1 MRKITAQQFQFR
13 FLGLIFIA
21 GVLPPAVGNFFLSY
35 LELSSAADVSAAM
48 ATTPFRLYGIGQLLF
63 SLGYFY
69 LLFTRPIG
77 RFIGSPNETTQKQT
91 ERLIHRFPIDFWII
105 FLTARS
111 VGAFSFFI
119 GIGSVSEITPTFEV
133 WFRIQ
138 LLATT
143 VAIIVG
149 LPIFFL
155 ILDGFG
161 RLAPLLSFK
170 RALITI
176 KTKVFLVGALI
187 PLMIDTLLVLYFS
200 GRTGYFNGE
209 TIVVWGVLEL
219 LAIAGTLFFIKSFRQ
234 SLEPLKSISAPY
246 SPLGDEL
253 QLRLESLQPQSNDEL
268 GVIAQQYAQLQ
279 SYQHN
284 AERRL
289 LASEIELT
297 NILDNMT
304 DIFYQTNSQG
314 EITRIS
320 KSIEKLMGYTVAEV
334 MGSRMA
340 DHYVHPEQREI
351 FISSLMENNGQVSN
365 YITPLRHKD
374 GRERMFSTAAHF
386 IYDEDERISGIEGT
400 SRDVT
405 QLYNAQQSLREEKQR
420 ATITLEG
427 IGDGVVTVD
436 RDGIITYINPIAQQ
450 LSIIQSEELVGML
463 FDIAF
468 PIADESGINPLRELI
483 HAQFDATDDT
493 VIYEKGLLN
502 HADGTEFII
511 DITAGKLTDA
521 DEEILGFV
529 YVLRDVTEAVLMH
542 SQLNY
547 QATHDALTG
556 LINRNE
562 FERRLIQSIHESRD
576 YNTQNAL
583 LYIDLDQFKVVNDTC
598 GHQVGDELLKQIT
611 SIMSNAGRESD
622 TLARLGGDEF
632 GLILSHCP
640 IEKAYKIGEKLRKM
654 IKDFRFV
661 WDNKSFEIGASIGL
675 VLITD
680 GAQSSQDLMRAADS
694 ACYMAK
700 ENGRNRIYIYQ
711 DDDESLQKQH
721 GEMNWIH
728 RITKALENDQF
739 MLYAQ
744 EIRPLN
750 PNNEHPP
757 HYEVLIRLLE
767 ESGEITPPM
776 AFIPAAERYNL
787 MPTID
792 RWVVKNTFAM
802 LSRHIAESE
811 SNPIKLSINLSG
823 QSLGD
828 ANFLSFI
835 IKQLDKYQLPPELI
849 CFEVTE
855 TAAIT
860 NLTDAMS
867 LFDELKKRGCAFS
880 LDDFGSG
887 LSSFN
892 YLKNLPVDCVK
903 IDGAFVKDMVADEVD
918 RAMVESINRIGHLIG
933 IQTIAEFVENEAI
946 ESLLKKIGVDFVQG
960 YGIAKP
966 KPLEEVLLSQQSLL
980 THA

>member
-1 MRKITAQQFQFR
+1 MRKITARQFQFR

-21 GVLPPAVGNFFLSY
+21 GVIPPAIGNFFLSY
-35 LELSSAADVSAAM
+35 LELSSSLDTNAAM
-48 ATTPFRLYGIGQLLF
+48 ATMRFRVYALAQLLF
-63 SLGYFY
+63 VLAYFY
-69 LLFTRPIG
+69 LIFARPIV
-77 RFIGSPNETTQKQT
+77 RFIDSPDDDSRKIT
-91 ERLIHRFPIDFWII
+91 ERLIHRFPIDFWFI
-105 FLTARS
+105 FIATRLLGP
-111 VGAFSFFI
+111 VFFFTSLSSI
-119 GIGSVSEITPTFEV
+119 SDFVATQEE
-133 WFRIQ
+133 WFRIF
-138 LLATT
+138 LLSIT
-143 VAIIVG
+143 VAIIVS

-161 RLAPLLSFK
+161 RLAPLLSFE

-176 KTKVFLVGALI
+176 KTKVFLIGALI

-200 GRTGYFNGE
+200 GRTGYFNSE
-209 TIVVWGVLEL
+209 TITVWFMLEV
-219 LAIAGTLFFIKSFRQ
+219 LAIAGTLFFIKSFNQ
-234 SLEPLKSISAPY
+234 SLQPLSSLSTPH
-246 SPLGDEL
+246 SPLDNGL
-253 QLRLESLQPQSNDEL
+253 QPRLEILQPQSNDEL
-268 GVIAQQYAQLQ
+268 GIIARRYAQLQ
-279 SYQHN
+279 NYQHD

-289 LASEIELT
+289 IASEIELT

-304 DIFYQTNSQG
+304 DVFYQTDSNGQ
-314 EITRIS
+314 ITRIS
-320 KSIEKLMGYTVAEV
+320 KSIEKLIGYTAKEV
-334 MGSRMA
+334 IGTHMS
-340 DHYVHPEQREI
+340 DHYVHPKQREL
-351 FISSLMENNGQVSN
+351 FISKLMENHGQISN
-365 YITPLRHKD
+365 YITPVRHKD
-374 GRERMFSTAAHF
+374 GGERTISSAAHF
-386 IYDEDERISGIEGT
+386 IYDEDGNIAGIEGT
-400 SRDVT
+400 SRDIT
-405 QLYNAQQSLREEKQR
+405 QLYKAQQSLHKEKQR

-436 RDGIITYINPIAQQ
+436 KDGIISYINPAAQQ
-450 LSIIQSEELVGML
+450 LSIIESKELVGMF
-463 FDIAF
+463 FDAAF
-468 PIADESGINPLRELI
+468 PIVDESGDNPLRELI
-483 HAQFDATDDT
+483 HAQFDATDDAI
-493 VIYEKGLLN
+493 IYEKGLLN

-511 DITAGKLTDA
+511 DITAGKLTDT
-521 DEEILGFV
+521 DDEILGFV
-529 YVLRDVTEAVLMH
+529 YVLRDVTEAMLMH

-562 FERRLIQSIHESRD
+562 FERRLIQSIYESRD
-576 YNTQNAL
+576 YNSPNAL

-611 SIMSNAGRESD
+611 AIMSNAGRESD
-622 TLARLGGDEF
+622 ILARLGGDEF

-640 IEKAYKIGEKLRKM
+640 VEKAYKIGEKLRKM

-680 GAQSSQDLMRAADS
+680 GAQNSQELMRAADA

-700 ENGRNRIYIYQ
+700 ESGRNRIYIYQ

-739 MLYAQ
+739 LLYAQ
-744 EIRPLN
+744 EIRSLEQK
-750 PNNEHPP
+750 NEHPP
-757 HYEVLIRLLE
+757 HYEVLIRLRE
-767 ESGEITPPM
+767 ENGSITPPM

-792 RWVVKNTFAM
+792 RWVVKTTFAT
-802 LSRHIAESE
+802 LSEHIAKNGA
-811 SNPIKLSINLSG
+811 NPVKLSINLSG

-828 ANFLSFI
+828 ANFLGFI
-835 IKQLDKYQLPPELI
+835 IKQLNIYQIPAELI

-860 NLTDAMS
+860 NLTDAMN
-867 LFDELKKRGCAFS
+867 LFDELRKRGCAFS

-887 LSSFN
+887 LSSFS

-903 IDGAFVKDMVADEVD
+903 IDGAFVKDMLTDEVD

-933 IQTIAEFVENEAI
+933 IMTIAEFVENKEL
-946 ESLLKKIGVDFVQG
+946 EKLLRKIGVDFVQG
-960 YGIAKP
+960 NGIAKP
-966 KPLEEVLLSQQSLL
+966 MPLKEVLKSQQSSL
-980 THA
+980 THS